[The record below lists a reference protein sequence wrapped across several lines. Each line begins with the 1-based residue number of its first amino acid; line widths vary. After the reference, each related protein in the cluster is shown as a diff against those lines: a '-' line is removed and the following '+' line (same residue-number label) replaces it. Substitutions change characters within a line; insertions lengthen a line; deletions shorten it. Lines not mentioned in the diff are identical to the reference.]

1 MAKHSVKT
9 WKRFAGFL
17 TCLLGVGNGLANAQV
32 PKYDHVVVVIFENH
46 SYADIIGNPA
56 APNFNAL
63 AASGANFLPASDDP
77 AGVMSGS
84 HAVRHPS
91 QPNYLEFYSGSN
103 QGVVQD
109 GRPGTTQEPFSS
121 SPPFTTP
128 NLGAALRNAG
138 YRFATYS
145 ESLPSVGYDGDS
157 YTTDPT
163 QNQYQR
169 KHNPVANW
177 VNDANPSVNQLPSS
191 VNQPFTTF
199 QNMSRIRNG
208 FENLPTVSFV
218 VPNEQN
224 DMHDGT
230 VAQADAWLKTNI
242 LDTYL
247 RWATAHNILLIV
259 TFDED
264 ADNTATNLVPTIFAG
279 AGIKPGNYVEANIN
293 AANPYV
299 ATIGDPGVQTPTYT
313 AMNHYNVL
321 STTEDMYVLPHIGGS
336 IGRPSIT
343 DTFAAAGT
351 TSKGTKLPPPDRS
364 GISHI
369 VVVMMENRSFDH
381 FLGWLPHANGKQ
393 SGLTCYDSN
402 AAPHPTYS
410 LADNTTTGDFQ
421 GCGKT
426 DPDHSFE
433 GGRVEYGTGACDG
446 WRKNGA
452 NSADDFSIGYYTK
465 GALGFFGRSASD
477 WTVCDNYF
485 SAIMAE
491 TYPNRF
497 HMHAGATDRLH
508 NALHPS
514 GSGSDVLAPSV
525 LPTIW
530 DRLAAS
536 GHKGRYY
543 YGDTPFLAL
552 WGTKYL
558 GISFPLQQ
566 FYIDA
571 AAGQLSEVSFID
583 PRFQDENTG
592 SSNDDHPHA
601 DIRAGEYFLN
611 QIYNALVTSP
621 NWSSTVLVI
630 NYDEWGGFFD
640 HVAPPLAPVPTATRA
655 AGISEGINVN
665 DPLFGLLGFRTPKLI
680 VSPFARRGYV
690 SHEYFDHTSVLKM
703 IEWRFGLQPLT
714 VRDQTANNLADV
726 LDFAHPN
733 VSFNVYPVPAAVS
746 APCLAAPVGSSA
758 EDEFSTL
765 RQYAQSLGFLTP

>member
-1 MAKHSVKT
+1 MTGNVHRRDRIVKH
-9 WKRFAGFL
+9 
-17 TCLLGVGNGLANAQV
+17 
-32 PKYDHVVVVIFENH
+32 
-46 SYADIIGNPA
+46 
-56 APNFNAL
+56 
-63 AASGANFLPASDDP
+63 
-77 AGVMSGS
+77 
-84 HAVRHPS
+84 
-91 QPNYLEFYSGSN
+91 
-103 QGVVQD
+103 
-109 GRPGTTQEPFSS
+109 
-121 SPPFTTP
+121 
-128 NLGAALRNAG
+128 LGAALKNAG

-157 YTTDPT
+157 YTTDST

-177 VNDANPSVNQLPSS
+177 MNDVNTTVNQLPSS

-208 FENLPTVSFV
+208 FANLPTVSFV

-242 LDTYL
+242 LATYL
-247 RWATAHNILLIV
+247 PWASAHNSLLIV

-264 ADNTATNLVPTIFAG
+264 GDNTATNLIPTIFAG
-279 AGIKPGNYVEANIN
+279 AGIKPAIYPEANIN
-293 AANPYV
+293 VANPYV
-299 ATIGDPGVQTPTYT
+299 TTIGDPGVETPTYA
-313 AMNHYNVL
+313 AMNHFNAL
-321 STTEDMYVLPHIGGS
+321 STIEDMYGLVHIDGS

-343 DTFAAAGT
+343 DVFAAPAA
-351 TSKGTKLPPPDRS
+351 SKGPHLPPPDHS

-381 FLGWLPHANGKQ
+381 FLGWLPRANGKQ
-393 SGLTCYDSN
+393 SGLTYYDSN
-402 AAPHPTYS
+402 GVPHSTYS
-410 LADNTTTGDFQ
+410 LAANTTTEDFK

-433 GGRVEYGTGACDG
+433 GGRVEYDNSACDG

-452 NSADDFSIGYYTK
+452 NPTDDFSIGYYTK
-465 GALGFFGRSASD
+465 GALDFFGRAASD
-477 WTVCDNYF
+477 WTACDNYF
-485 SAIMAE
+485 SGIMAE

-497 HMHAGATDRLH
+497 HMHAAATDRLH
-508 NALHPS
+508 NAMHPS
-514 GSGSDVLAPSV
+514 GSGSDAPAPSI

-530 DRLAAS
+530 DRLAAGS
-536 GHKGRYY
+536 HTGRYY

-558 GISFPLQQ
+558 NISFPVQQ
-566 FYIDA
+566 FYVDA
-571 AAGQLSEVSFID
+571 AAGQLPDVSFID
-583 PRFQDENTG
+583 PRFQDESSG
-592 SSNDDHPHA
+592 SSSDDHPRA

-640 HVAPPLAPVPTATRA
+640 HIPPPVAPVPSATRA
-655 AGISEGINVN
+655 AGTAEGINVN
-665 DPLFGLLGFRTPKLI
+665 DPNFGLLGFRTPSLI
-680 VSPFARRGYV
+680 VSPFARRGYI
-690 SHEYFDHTSVLKM
+690 SHEQFDHTSVLKM
-703 IEWRFGLQPLT
+703 IEWRFGLQSLT

-726 LDFAHPN
+726 LDFTQRN
-733 VSFNVYPVPAAVS
+733 VSFNAYPVPAVVS
-746 APCLAAPVGSSA
+746 MPCVVAPVGTSA
-758 EDEFSTL
+758 QDEFSLL
-765 RQYAQSLGFLTP
+765 RQYAQSLGFVLP

>member
-1 MAKHSVKT
+1 MIV
-9 WKRFAGFL
+9 
-17 TCLLGVGNGLANAQV
+17 LGLGSGLANAQV
-32 PKYDHVVVVIFENH
+32 PQYDHVVVVIFENH
-46 SYADIIGNPA
+46 SYGDIIGNPA
-56 APNFNAL
+56 APNLNAL
-63 AASGANFLPASDDP
+63 AAQGASFVPAVDDP
-77 AGVMSGS
+77 TGVISGS

-103 QGVVQD
+103 QGVFQD
-109 GRPGTTQEPFSS
+109 GRPGTTQEPYSLP
-121 SPPFTTP
+121 PPFTTP

-138 YRFATYS
+138 YSFATYS
-145 ESLPSVGYDGDS
+145 ESLPAVGYDGDS

-177 VNDANPSVNQLPSS
+177 VNDVSRTLYQLPSS

-199 QNMSRIRNG
+199 QNMSHSNG
-208 FENLPTVSFV
+208 FGNLPTVSFV

-230 VAQADAWLKTNI
+230 IAQADAWLGSNI

-247 RWATAHNILLIV
+247 PWATRHNSLLIV

-264 ADNTATNLVPTIFAG
+264 GDDTATNLIPTIFAG
-279 AGIKPGNYVEANIN
+279 AAVRPGNYPEANIN
-293 AANPYV
+293 ATDPYV
-299 ATIGDPGVQTPTYT
+299 ATIGDPGLETPTYT

-321 STTEDMYVLPHIGGS
+321 STIEDMYGLDHIGDS
-336 IGRPSIT
+336 IGRPGIS
-343 DTFAAAGT
+343 DAFVPMPPSNGPH
-351 TSKGTKLPPPDRS
+351 LPAPDHS

-381 FLGWLPHANGKQ
+381 FLGWLPHANGRQ
-393 SGLTCYDSN
+393 SGLIYDDSN
-402 AAPHPTYS
+402 GVPHATYL
-410 LADNTTTGDFQ
+410 LADNNTTGDFQ
-421 GCGKT
+421 GCGKA

-433 GGRVEYGTGACDG
+433 GGRVEYDNGASDG

-452 NSADDFSIGYYTK
+452 NPGDDFSIGYYTQH
-465 GALGFFGRSASD
+465 ALDFFGRAASD
-477 WTVCDNYF
+477 WTVCDKYF
-485 SAIMAE
+485 SGIMAE

-497 HMHAGATDRLH
+497 LMHAAATDRFH
-508 NALHPS
+508 NTMHPS
-514 GSGSDVLAPSV
+514 GSGSEAPAPSI

-530 DRLAAS
+530 DRLAAA
-536 GHKGRYY
+536 GHTGRYY

-552 WGTKYL
+552 WGARYL
-558 GISFPLQQ
+558 NISFPVQQ
-566 FYIDA
+566 FYVDA
-571 AAGQLSEVSFID
+571 AAGQLPEVSFID
-583 PRFQDENTG
+583 PRFQDESTG

-640 HVAPPLAPVPTATRA
+640 HVPPPVAPVPAATRA
-655 AGISEGINVN
+655 AGIAEGINVY
-665 DPLFGLLGFRTPKLI
+665 DPNFGLLGFRTPNLV
-680 VSPFARRGYV
+680 VSPLARRGYV
-690 SHEYFDHTSVLKM
+690 SHEHFDHTSILRM

-714 VRDQTANNLADV
+714 VRDETANNLADV

-733 VSFNVYPVPAAVS
+733 VSYNAYPVPAAASV
-746 APCLAAPVGSSA
+746 PCVPAPVP
-758 EDEFSTL
+758 EEEFSAL
-765 RQYAQSLGFLTP
+765 RQYAQSLGFVLP